1 MRPRRYWLRLILL
14 LVVALLF
21 AVVAVPLV
29 VGGAMIGV
37 IMHSGCVHSGRTP
50 ADMGMGYED
59 IQFASAPDIHL
70 RGFFMPGTNGATVL
84 IVTAIS
90 GDRAA
95 DLADAA
101 ILNGAGFNVL
111 TFDARNC
118 ADAPYHSLGY
128 QEAGDAES
136 AYNYLLTRD
145 DVDPARI
152 SIHGFSSAGSTS
164 LFTAAHIPG
173 IRGVVAKG
181 GYHDFAAQLGVG
193 GTANDPISFL
203 IRMGAELNYRLT
215 TGNDVRVLSPLD
227 VIDQISPRPI
237 LLIYG
242 SLEITL
248 PGARRMQERA
258 NTSGGHAEL
267 WVVEGASHGNYL
279 TIAGEEYQQRII
291 DFHTSVLLDS

>member
-1 MRPRRYWLRLILL
+1 MRTRRYWLRLILL

-21 AVVAVPLV
+21 AVVAVPMV
-29 VGGAMIGV
+29 IGGGMIGA
-37 IMHSGCVHSGRTP
+37 IMHSGCAHSGRTP
-50 ADMGMGYED
+50 ADVGMEYED
-59 IQFASAPDIHL
+59 VEFTSGQDIHL
-70 RGFFMPGTNGATVL
+70 RGFFMSGTNGATVL

-95 DLADAA
+95 DLPDAA

-118 ADAPYHSLGY
+118 ADAGYHSLGY
-128 QEAGDAES
+128 QEADDAEA

-145 DVDPARI
+145 DVDPQRI
-152 SIHGFSSAGSTS
+152 SIQGFSSAGSTS
-164 LFTAAHIPG
+164 LFTAARIPG
-173 IRGVVAKG
+173 LRGVVAKG

-193 GTANDPISFL
+193 FSQSDPISFL
-203 IRMGAELNYRLT
+203 ITKGAELSYRLT
-215 TGNDVRVLSPLD
+215 TGNDVRVLSPLN

-258 NTSGGHAEL
+258 NANGGNAEL
-267 WVVEGASHGNYL
+267 WVVEGARHGNYL
-279 TIAGEEYQQRII
+279 TIAGEEYEQRIV
-291 DFHTSVLLDS
+291 DFHTRVLLDS